1 MSEAHP
7 IIAIT
12 GSSGAGTTTVREA
25 FTDIFRREGLCAA
38 FVDGDSFLRYERAD
52 MHRAIE
58 AANRE
63 GRPISHFGPEV
74 NRFDLLESCF
84 RQYAETGQAEVRDYI
99 REDRAAE
106 FGCEPGSFSAPRML
120 PENSEL
126 LVYEGLHGG
135 VVANSWTRRHMSA
148 SHNPVVVERRQLNK
162 QNGIDVAQ
170 YVDFLIGV
178 VPVVN
183 LEWIQKIH
191 RDMQTKGIPAE
202 ETTTTI
208 LRRLQDY
215 IHFMTPQ
222 FSLTDINIQRVPLVD
237 TSNPFISRDV
247 PSPSESMLVCRFREP
262 KQYDFPNMLKQFAGA
277 FMSRSNTLVIPGGKL
292 RMALEVICTPRIME
306 LIRTARDQSK
316 TT

>member
-1 MSEAHP
+1 MSESHP

-12 GSSGAGTTTVREA
+12 GSAGAGTTTVRDA
-25 FTDIFRREGLCAA
+25 FTDIFRREDINAA
-38 FVDGDSFLRYERAD
+38 FIDGDSFQRYERSE
-52 MHRAIE
+52 RRKAIE
-58 AANRE
+58 EANRN
-63 GRPISHFGPEV
+63 GRPISHFGPDL
-74 NRFDLLESCF
+74 NRFDLLEACF
-84 RQYAETGQAEVRDYI
+84 KQYSETGQAEVREYI

-106 FGCEPGSFSAPRML
+106 SGCAPGSFSKPHAL
-120 PENSEL
+120 PENSDL

-135 VVANSWTRRHMSA
+135 VVASTWTRRRMSA
-148 SHNPVVVERRQLNK
+148 SHNPVVIERRQRDK

-191 RDMQTKGIPAE
+191 RDTDTKGIPAE
-202 ETTTTI
+202 QTTTTI

-247 PSPSESMLVCRFREP
+247 PTPSESMLVCRFREP
-262 KQYDFPNMLKQFAGA
+262 ARYDFPQMLKKFEGS
-277 FMSRSNTLVIPGGKL
+277 FMSRPNTLVIPGGKL

-306 LIRTARDQSK
+306 LINAAHDQKS
-316 TT
+316 

>member
-12 GSSGAGTTTVREA
+12 GSSGAGTSTVRDA
-25 FTDIFRREGLCAA
+25 FSDIFRREDLNAV
-38 FVDGDSFLRYERAD
+38 FVDGDSFQRYERAER
-52 MHRAIE
+52 HKVIE
-58 AANRE
+58 EANRN
-63 GRPISHFGPEV
+63 GRPISHFGPDI

-84 RQYAETGQAEVRDYI
+84 KQYSETGQAEVREYI

-106 FGCEPGSFSAPRML
+106 FNCAPGSFSEPRPL

-135 VVANSWTRRHMSA
+135 VIASSWTRRRMSA
-148 SHNPVVVERRQLNK
+148 SHNPVVIERRKRDK

-191 RDMQTKGIPAE
+191 RDMNTKGIPAE

-237 TSNPFISRDV
+237 TSNPFISREV

-262 KQYDFPNMLKQFAGA
+262 TRFDFPQILERFEGA

-292 RMALEVICTPRIME
+292 RMALEVICAPRIME
-306 LIRTARDQSK
+306 LINTARNQK
-316 TT
+316 G